1 MRLRSGFL
9 GGRPSA
15 SAGCAGPG
23 QVVRAAGRSP
33 AVASIDRYDR
43 VGNVASDVAQ
53 GRLYAGELD
62 IKDPLVSPLY
72 ADLTGRRSRIAP
84 FGH

>member
-1 MRLRSGFL
+1 
-9 GGRPSA
+9 
-15 SAGCAGPG
+15 
-23 QVVRAAGRSP
+23 
-33 AVASIDRYDR
+33 
-43 VGNVASDVAQ
+43 VGNVASGVAQ

>member
-1 MRLRSGFL
+1 AG
-9 GGRPSA
+9 SA
-15 SAGCAGPG
+15 AC
-23 QVVRAAGRSP
+23 
-33 AVASIDRYDR
+33 
-43 VGNVASDVAQ
+43 
-53 GRLYAGELD
+53 GRLYIGELD